1 MLRPLFA
8 TTHNASPS
16 ALHRM
21 LDLNLQ
27 LAPAHRDQLI
37 NHLPMALHAL
47 SDLGATPE
55 RLQAFFKRYLVDHA
69 VAHAAVPVAVP
80 ADWLALRGQT
90 DAFAQ
95 LRAYFEQALDR
106 EGADALLHRALP
118 DLLGGVASAAFHCV
132 IRLAHAVQAGHPGE
146 LASALAYWAGRW
158 RILPPPRSRGTS
170 PADASAA
177 APVLLSFDA
186 WSSKLMDGTRAW
198 HSNEPSITAQMEAAS
213 HSPLYQEL
221 AGALAP
227 LETTRDRV
235 AELAG
240 MALKMY
246 LGSGNFTALHMI
258 TGMRAL
264 RVLLPWIKDQ
274 DPAQVVFA
282 HAIAAACLASQV
294 PGPSQQVTCRR
305 ADWSSVIQTATK
317 SDNAHV
323 IKLVHACREEEEAY
337 GTAAYLDAAALSL
350 GWTVTPAQ

>member
-8 TTHNASPS
+8 TTHNASTS

-21 LDLNLQ
+21 LDSNLQ
-27 LAPAHRDQLI
+27 LAPTHQDQLV

-47 SDLGATPE
+47 SDMGATPE

-69 VAHAAVPVAVP
+69 VSHASAPVVAP
-80 ADWLALRGQT
+80 TDWLALRDQA
-90 DAFAQ
+90 DAFAP

-118 DLLGGVASAAFHCV
+118 DLLGGVASAAFHGV

-146 LASALAYWAGRW
+146 LASALAYWAWRW
-158 RILPPPRSRGTS
+158 RILQPPRLRGAS
-170 PADASAA
+170 LADNGAA

-186 WSSKLMDGTRAW
+186 WSSKLMDGARAW
-198 HSNEPSITAQMEAAS
+198 HSNGSSITAQMEKAS

-227 LETTRDRV
+227 LDTTRDRV
-235 AELAG
+235 AELAR
-240 MALKMY
+240 MALKIY

-264 RVLLPWIKDQ
+264 RVLLPWIENLDTVQ
-274 DPAQVVFA
+274 PVLA
-282 HAIAAACLASQV
+282 HAMTAACLASQV
-294 PGPSQQVTCRR
+294 PGSSKQVTVRR
-305 ADWSSVIQTATK
+305 ADWSSVVLAATK
-317 SDNAHV
+317 SEDAHV
-323 IKLVHACREEEEAY
+323 IKLVHACREEATAY
-337 GTAAYLDAAALSL
+337 GTATYLDAAALSL
-350 GWTVTPAQ
+350 GWTVMPAQ